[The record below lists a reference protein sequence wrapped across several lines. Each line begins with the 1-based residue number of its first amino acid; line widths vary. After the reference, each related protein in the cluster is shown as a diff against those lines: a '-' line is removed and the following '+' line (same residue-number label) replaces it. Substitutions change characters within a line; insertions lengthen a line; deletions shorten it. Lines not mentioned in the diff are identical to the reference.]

1 MQFATELRAMRPFRR
16 RTVVWRNA
24 LCLLAFACVFAST
37 STASAQTWR
46 ELLDTVRSSETTDRD
61 STPDSPYQT
70 ASERDK
76 RLVKH
81 HLRYLG
87 YLTGGQSDA
96 DVEHGIAAF
105 REALELQS
113 VLELSIEGL
122 LERLAT
128 ASRIR
133 ETTRWA
139 QAEAA
144 NSVEAYQ
151 AYLASHE
158 GFTGG
163 RTALAR
169 ERIAAISEGAERERQ
184 AVEQRQQQ
192 AAAQRRE
199 VERLRKEA
207 AAANAAAE
215 AARLERERLELEA
228 TRAQNERERRR
239 QERRRLAEAQQLTA
253 DPEWDYPPKCSSGY
267 IIKRELITE
276 SRTTHPHSGR
286 FRGGSDS
293 ECRIDVRFNGRQ
305 YALEY
310 LHCWSDGGCLWQN
323 TSPST
328 VGDSS
333 HSMAHLRCGYGAYFG
348 TMPGS
353 ESLYVCW
360 FRE

>member
-16 RTVVWRNA
+16 RAVVWRNA
-24 LCLLAFACVFAST
+24 LCLLAFACVFALPLN
-37 STASAQTWR
+37 ASAQTWR

-105 REALELQS
+105 REALELPS

-122 LERLAT
+122 MDRLAA

-144 NSVEAYQ
+144 NSVEGYQ

-163 RTALAR
+163 RIALAR
-169 ERIAAISEGAERERQ
+169 ERIAAISEAAERERQ
-184 AVEQRQQQ
+184 AAEHREQ
-192 AAAQRRE
+192 AAAQQRE
-199 VERLRKEA
+199 VERLRNEA
-207 AAANAAAE
+207 ASAKAAAE

-228 TRAQNERERRR
+228 TRARNEGERRR
-239 QERRRLAEAQQLTA
+239 EAQQLTA
-253 DPEWDYPPKCSSGY
+253 DPGRDYPPKCSSGY

-276 SRTTHPHSGR
+276 SRTTHPRSGR
-286 FRGGSDS
+286 LRRGSDS
-293 ECRIDVRFNGRQ
+293 ECRIDVRFNGRH

-323 TSPST
+323 TSPKS
-328 VGDSS
+328 VGNSS
-333 HSMAHLRCGYGAYFG
+333 HSMAHLRCGYAAYFG

-360 FRE
+360 FRD